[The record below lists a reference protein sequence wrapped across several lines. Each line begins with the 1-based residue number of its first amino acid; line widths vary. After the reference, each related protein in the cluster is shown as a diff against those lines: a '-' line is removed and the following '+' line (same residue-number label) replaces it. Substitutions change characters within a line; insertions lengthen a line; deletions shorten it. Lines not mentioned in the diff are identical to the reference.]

1 VERTAALA
9 IVEPVEPC
17 AECGYSYTAL
27 GRLEIAPGLRSGALT
42 FGELLLRTDDE
53 GLRAHPRVDVWS
65 ALEYACHVR
74 DLLIVQDGRVHQ
86 ACAEQQ
92 PEFASMRRDERVL
105 EERYNVQEPAV
116 VSRQLA
122 DAADALALTLD
133 ALDAAAWERTGVYHW
148 PTTAV
153 RTVDWIGRHTVH
165 EVVHHLRDIGL
176 LLDELHD
183 RQHDDRQHD
192 DRQQKGS
199 PR

>member
-17 AECGYSYTAL
+17 AECGYSYSAL
-27 GRLEIAPGLRSGALT
+27 RRPEITPALRSGALT
-42 FGELLLRTDDE
+42 YGQLLLGTDE
-53 GLRAHPRVDVWS
+53 GELRAHPRADVWS

-74 DLLIVQDGRVHQ
+74 DVMLVQDGRVHR
-86 ACAEQQ
+86 ACTEEQ
-92 PEFASMRRDERVL
+92 PEFAPMRRDERVA
-105 EERYNVQEPAV
+105 EEGYNAQEPADV
-116 VSRQLA
+116 ARQLA
-122 DAADALALTLD
+122 AAAESLALTLE
-133 ALDAAAWERTGVYHW
+133 ALDDAAWERTGIYHW

-165 EVVHHLRDIGL
+165 EAVHHLRDISL

-183 RQHDDRQHD
+183 RQLHGHQNDH
-192 DRQQKGS
+192 QQEGS